1 MTKNKEQI
9 QESFNKWEEGKVNK
23 SIARFPER
31 KEKFEFDTGQEMKR
45 LYTPLDA
52 EFDYENDLGYP
63 GQYPYTRVFN
73 LQCIEENSGL

>member
-52 EFDYENDLGYP
+52 EFDYENDLG
-63 GQYPYTRVFN
+63 
-73 LQCIEENSGL
+73 